1 MIAKISKFIFSKPV
15 DWLAPTVI
23 CDSQFTPTF
32 KRFVQFI
39 VSMTAIL
46 VALDFILAQIR
57 FGNFSLQSGLY
68 YGVLF
73 LCMTIML
80 LVIRPNAETSLKQM
94 RKSENILVRTGF
106 FILFVI
112 VSVTTFFVQSMLYL
126 FSEIANSD
134 MKSDTETLDL
144 DEGIVTEKSVHEAE
158 FMMGGRDDPPGPF
171 DYKGW

>member
-1 MIAKISKFIFSKPV
+1 MLKFLFSKPV
-15 DWLAPTVI
+15 DWFAPRII
-23 CDSQFTPTF
+23 CDSQFTVTF

-46 VALDFILAQIR
+46 VALDLILAQIR

-68 YGVLF
+68 YGALF

-94 RKSENILVRTGF
+94 RKSDNVLIRTGVYLL
-106 FILFVI
+106 FIGI
-112 VSVTTFFVQSMLYL
+112 SIISFFVQAISNLL
-126 FSEIANSD
+126 GEIAKSDINSD
-134 MKSDTETLDL
+134 IETLDI
-144 DEGIVTEKSVHEAE
+144 DEGIVTEKSDHESE